1 MATDYFRLNPSIQT
15 KAAEGLGW
23 RMQLLLFVIAAL
35 LVISRRPD
43 VVTHPQFFAED
54 GAVWFAEAYRLT
66 FLHSLLTP
74 DAGYVQTFPRLVAA
88 LATAVPLL
96 FAPALMNV
104 IGIVVQVLPVNVL
117 AAERS
122 AIWGSLPLR
131 LLMGL
136 TYIALPNS
144 RELDVVIT
152 NAQWHLA
159 LLACLLILAAAPKTW
174 KECVFD
180 CTVLLVSGL
189 TGPFCIFLVP
199 VAAVIWW
206 VRRDKWRAV
215 PFILTAICAVIQIAV
230 VYQADPVIR
239 SRAPLGASLRVLVEI
254 LSSHVFLAALLGY
267 ANYPAHLSLRALTVV
282 AIAGLAIIVYATLRA
297 KWEYKLMIVFCMLVF
312 AASMA
317 SPLVSKTEPQWLV
330 LQQAYGIRY
339 WFFPMLAFSW
349 SLLWCVQHGGSKIMR
364 GSASF
369 LLILMVAGAA
379 KDWEYP
385 AFPDRNF
392 AQSARKFEGL
402 RPGEAMT
409 FPLYPDG
416 WSMQLVK
423 DVRNCSTL
431 PNGSIDA
438 PPNAAHV
445 SGTFELSGWVNAD
458 EPVKELSV
466 YLDGT
471 KVKTLIPTIQR
482 PDVDRH
488 YPGSPLKNKGW
499 TGALNVSGAKPGAHV
514 IELRARLSNGCEA
527 IVGAGSVEV
536 AAH

>member
-1 MATDYFRLNPSIQT
+1 MATDYFQLSPAVQT

-23 RMQLLLFVIAAL
+23 RMQLLLFAIAAL

-54 GAVWFAEAYRLT
+54 GTVWFAEAYRLT

-74 DAGYVQTFPRLVAA
+74 DAGYMQTFPRLVAA

-122 AIWGSLPLR
+122 AVWGSLPLR
-131 LLMGL
+131 LLMGF

-159 LLACLLILAAAPKTW
+159 LLACLLVLAAPPSTW
-174 KECVFD
+174 KKRLFD
-180 CTVLLVSGL
+180 GTVLLVSGL

-206 VRRDKWRAV
+206 VRRDKWGAV
-215 PFILTAICAVIQIAV
+215 PVALTAVCAVIQIAV

-239 SRAPLGASLRVLVEI
+239 SRAPLGASLRAVVEI

-267 ANYPAHLSLRALTVV
+267 ANYPAHLSLLALTVV
-282 AIAGLAIIVYATLRA
+282 AIAGLAIIVYATLKA

-312 AASMA
+312 AASLA
-317 SPLVSKTEPQWLV
+317 SPLVSKTEPQWLI
-330 LQQAYGIRY
+330 LKQAYGIRY
-339 WFFPMLAFSW
+339 WFFPMLAFAW
-349 SLLWCVQHGGSKIMR
+349 SLLWCVQYGGSKVMR
-364 GSASF
+364 GSAGF
-369 LLILMVAGAA
+369 LLILMVAGMA

-385 AFPDRNF
+385 AFPDHNF
-392 AQSARKFEGL
+392 SQSAKKFERL

-423 DVRNCSTL
+423 DARNCSAL

-438 PPNAAHV
+438 PPNEAHV
-445 SGTFELSGWVNAD
+445 SGAFKLSGWVNAD
-458 EPVKELSV
+458 EPVKDLSV

-471 KVKTLIPTIQR
+471 KVKTLIPTIAR
-482 PDVDRH
+482 PDVDQH

-499 TGALNVSGAKPGAHV
+499 TGIIDVSRVKPGAHV
-514 IELRARLSNGCEA
+514 IDLRAHLGSGCETVVA
-527 IVGAGSVEV
+527 ARSIEV
-536 AAH
+536 AAN